1 MRIVRHLLI
10 TVAALALA
18 TSAHAADKLR
28 VGKAVPNVFAFTPID
43 VAVETGILAKHGI
56 EAEIPSFQGGA
67 KMHQAMVADAIDIGL
82 GSGPDLSIASQGTYA
97 IAAAALADAPLSL
110 GFTVW
115 ADSPYKTIDDLK
127 GKKIGVATAGSL
139 THWLALELAR
149 VKGWGPEG
157 TIPVALGA
165 QQANYAA
172 LKTKQI
178 DAALQSAAIGWQL
191 EKMGEGRMIGKVEY
205 VKDFHIHVIWAASKL
220 AQSNPEL
227 LRRFLKAWFETIAW
241 MRANRDAAIP
251 MIAKVTRYDLDVQA
265 REFDEVMPM
274 FSADGKFNPKAIEVI
289 KQSFVTLGIMDKVP
303 DTSKIVT
310 EAYLPKM

>member
-1 MRIVRHLLI
+1 MRVAKLV
-10 TVAALALA
+10 VAAAAVFAL
-18 TSAHAADKLR
+18 SAPADAADKLR
-28 VGKAVPNVFAFTPID
+28 VGKSVPNVFAFTPID

-56 EAEIPSFQGGA
+56 EVEIPSFQGGA

-82 GSGPDLSIASQGTYA
+82 GSGPDLSIATQGTYT
-97 IAAAALADAPLSL
+97 IAAASLAGPPLSL

-139 THWLALELAR
+139 THWLVLELAR

-157 TIPVALGA
+157 TTPVALGA

-191 EKMGEGRMIGKVEY
+191 EKMGEGRMIGKVDY

-227 LRRFLKAWFETIAW
+227 LRRFLAAWFETIAW
-241 MRANRDAAIP
+241 MRANRDATVP

-265 REFDEVMPM
+265 REYDEVMPM
-274 FSADGKFNPKAIEVI
+274 FSSDGKFNPKAIEVI
-289 KQSFVTLGIMDKVP
+289 KQSFVTLGIMEKVP

-310 EAYLPKM
+310 EQFLPKL